1 MRIIKILLAIVV
13 SFSLFAQ
20 SIDDEKRLSEFKR
33 VYRTIN
39 EKLLNLKL
47 SKGYPSNYFNIWS
60 ANINSTD
67 FSSLEQT
74 NISVYNSLLM
84 IKNEYNSNK
93 EEIEKRYPNPIK
105 IKIQKEK
112 EDEIKK
118 VQPDLIKDLNA
129 KIGASRVNQFKDIFV
144 IPDFFKKDF
153 SSVEYF
159 SKRPKILESV
169 VALQKSYKERMDAI
183 EEKYK
188 KLTPS
193 YYLQNQINE
202 LDALKQKEYEK
213 IEKSFQNDLRKSLG
227 PTAIKQMGDKIV
239 LSEFLTKDFSGIDY
253 FAKRPK
259 VIESIEKL
267 KKDYKENVD
276 ALERDFQLQKQ
287 AISVIKVKMDE
298 LEESEVAIVK
308 EYEEK
313 LNKEISKK
321 SDKDGFWYNF
331 WLGVKTGVNYST
343 GSQAKSAEAAPGVGL
358 VTEYTIIKISE
369 IAFESSL
376 EMNVNYI
383 QKPVVINEGKIN
395 SDYINIPLFA
405 KGKWPANIPLGFGD
419 LTPFI
424 GIGFDSYLRLTSNF
438 EPNSIP
444 GGPYLF
450 DTKGFN
456 VGFVWSLGGE
466 LNIFGVG
473 VATLEFRMSLGA
485 SSGISAYTVPLSKL
499 GYSDVYVP
507 EQKQNGYMI
516 FVGFKMSFGNF
527 FDLF

>member
-1 MRIIKILLAIVV
+1 
-13 SFSLFAQ
+13 
-20 SIDDEKRLSEFKR
+20 
-33 VYRTIN
+33 
-39 EKLLNLKL
+39 
-47 SKGYPSNYFNIWS
+47 
-60 ANINSTD
+60 
-67 FSSLEQT
+67 
-74 NISVYNSLLM
+74 
-84 IKNEYNSNK
+84 
-93 EEIEKRYPNPIK
+93 
-105 IKIQKEK
+105 
-112 EDEIKK
+112 
-118 VQPDLIKDLNA
+118 
-129 KIGASRVNQFKDIFV
+129 
-144 IPDFFKKDF
+144 
-153 SSVEYF
+153 
-159 SKRPKILESV
+159 
-169 VALQKSYKERMDAI
+169 
-183 EEKYK
+183 
-188 KLTPS
+188 
-193 YYLQNQINE
+193 
-202 LDALKQKEYEK
+202 
-213 IEKSFQNDLRKSLG
+213 
-227 PTAIKQMGDKIV
+227 
-239 LSEFLTKDFSGIDY
+239 
-253 FAKRPK
+253 
-259 VIESIEKL
+259 
-267 KKDYKENVD
+267 
-276 ALERDFQLQKQ
+276 
-287 AISVIKVKMDE
+287 
-298 LEESEVAIVK
+298 
-308 EYEEK
+308 
-313 LNKEISKK
+313 
-321 SDKDGFWYNF
+321 
-331 WLGVKTGVNYST
+331 VKTGVNYST

-466 LNIFGVG
+466 LNIFGIG